1 MKIRSVLKHALFM
14 PKLDWHL
21 LNHAKGCV
29 EFPKKP
35 AKENHLR
42 MPCRSF
48 TDLQSERLHAP
59 RATSTDKNCELPCRD
74 GRGQCALCKVMKV
87 FGQVSSKAGFSLSDK
102 ADISDFFRDF
112 IESGIARK
120 KSALPTKGDTSQDM
134 RMSRQTVTNTYI
146 KQVGVRLSAG
156 LNLAK
161 C

>member
-1 MKIRSVLKHALFM
+1 M
-14 PKLDWHL
+14 
-21 LNHAKGCV
+21 
-29 EFPKKP
+29 
-35 AKENHLR
+35 
-42 MPCRSF
+42 
-48 TDLQSERLHAP
+48 
-59 RATSTDKNCELPCRD
+59 
-74 GRGQCALCKVMKV
+74 CKVMKV